1 MNHEVDMNLKIH
13 HKLPLLF
20 SREVTTAQ
28 YNEFYKYIAN
38 AYDVPMH
45 TLHFRADA
53 PIDLKV
59 LLYVPSFHSEKFGMG
74 RIEAGKW
81 REVCLS
87 FHQEMCMNLIDFI
100 MFLRNDLCIML

>member
-1 MNHEVDMNLKIH
+1 MKPKFH
-13 HKLPLLF
+13 HILLLLF

-59 LLYVPSFHSEKFGMG
+59 LLYVPAFHSEKFGMG

-81 REVCLS
+81 KGVCLS
-87 FHQEMCMNLIDFI
+87 FHQEMYESDLFYLI
-100 MFLRNDLCIML
+100 LTE

>member
-1 MNHEVDMNLKIH
+1 MHFKFEQNKHLKIH
-13 HKLPLLF
+13 STLLSF
-20 SREVTTAQ
+20 REVTTAQ

-74 RIEAGKW
+74 RIEAGKC
-81 REVCLS
+81 REDCLYP
-87 FHQEMCMNLIDFI
+87 D
-100 MFLRNDLCIML
+100 

>member
-1 MNHEVDMNLKIH
+1 M
-13 HKLPLLF
+13 LLLSF
-20 SREVTTAQ
+20 REVTTAQ

-59 LLYVPSFHSEKFGMG
+59 LLYVPSFHTEKFGMG
-74 RIEAGKW
+74 RIEAGELGKF
-81 REVCLS
+81 S
-87 FHQEMCMNLIDFI
+87 FSQEMHRSNAMCHIL
-100 MFLRNDLCIML
+100 

>member
-1 MNHEVDMNLKIH
+1 MNCPSDMNKYNHLKFYHI
-13 HKLPLLF
+13 LLLSF
-20 SREVTTAQ
+20 REVTTAQ

-59 LLYVPSFHSEKFGMG
+59 LLYVPSFHTEKFGMG
-74 RIEAGKW
+74 RIEAGEFGKF
-81 REVCLS
+81 S
-87 FHQEMCMNLIDFI
+87 FSHGMHKSAAMCHILEG
-100 MFLRNDLCIML
+100 

>member
-1 MNHEVDMNLKIH
+1 MNYLRILHSTEDLSYTTSTI
-13 HKLPLLF
+13 

-38 AYDVPMH
+38 AYDIPMH

-87 FHQEMCMNLIDFI
+87 SHQEMHESD
-100 MFLRNDLCIML
+100 

>member
-1 MNHEVDMNLKIH
+1 MNSYISITNKNNHLKFYFI
-13 HKLPLLF
+13 LLLCF
-20 SREVTTAQ
+20 REVTTAQ

-59 LLYVPSFHSEKFGMG
+59 LLYVPSFHTEKFGMG
-74 RIEAGKW
+74 RIEAGESWK
-81 REVCLS
+81 V
-87 FHQEMCMNLIDFI
+87 FI
-100 MFLRNDLCIML
+100 IPKNA

>member
-1 MNHEVDMNLKIH
+1 
-13 HKLPLLF
+13 
-20 SREVTTAQ
+20 VTTAQ

-59 LLYVPSFHSEKFGMG
+59 LLYVPSFHTEKFGMG
-74 RIEAGKW
+74 RIEAGEFGKF
-81 REVCLS
+81 S
-87 FHQEMCMNLIDFI
+87 ISQEMHKSNRMRHILKDDKKY
-100 MFLRNDLCIML
+100 LHHVLQTYL